1 MSQISIGISAY
12 NTEKY
17 IKYAIQSI
25 LAQSYRDFE
34 LIIINDGS
42 TDNTSD
48 EIKKFNDD
56 RIVFIDDKENKGLI
70 FRLNQLVKL
79 SKNDFFIRMD
89 ADDIMFP
96 DRLEKQIEILNTN
109 RNADII
115 YSDAI
120 SINNKNEVLGYKK
133 SYLIKNKKDILEG
146 RAPIH
151 PSVAIKRHVLLDN
164 PYQEGFFQMEDM
176 ELWYRLAEN
185 YNFFNINEP
194 LLFYRE
200 ESTKI
205 SIKHKKMR
213 KGLFNFTQKYFP
225 DHFIFKNKIML
236 ASNLKFY
243 MYSILEFFN
252 QENLLLKRRYSQ
264 LELPECRKY
273 QEILNKVSLNG

>member
-1 MSQISIGISAY
+1 MSHISIGISVY

-17 IKYAIQSI
+17 IKYAIQSV
-25 LAQSYRDFE
+25 LMQSYKDFE

-42 TDNTSD
+42 TDNTAVEVMKFDD
-48 EIKKFNDD
+48 E
-56 RIVFIDDKENKGLI
+56 RITFIDDKENKGLI

-79 SKNDFFIRMD
+79 SKSEFFIRMD

-96 DRLEKQIEILNTN
+96 DRLEKQLEILNNT
-109 RNADII
+109 NADII

-133 SYLIKNKKDILEG
+133 SFPINSKKDILEG

-151 PSVAIKRHVLLDN
+151 PSVAIKKNILLEN
-164 PYQEGFFQMEDM
+164 SYQDGFFQMEDM

-185 YNFFNINEP
+185 YKFYNINEP

-213 KGLFNFTQKYFP
+213 KGLYNFTQKHFP
-225 DHFIFKNKIML
+225 GNFIFKNKIMI

-243 MYSILEFFN
+243 IYSILEFFHL
-252 QENLLLKRRYSQ
+252 ESLLLKRRYSN
-264 LELPECRKY
+264 LNSSECIEY
-273 QEILNKVSLNG
+273 QGVLNKVSLDG